1 MSSLPPPIAIAP
13 PLHSVPSSLLGQ
25 RLLIYGD
32 PLHFRLRKSRPSSNP
47 VIFRSCFIS
56 RSRSLRCLC
65 SADPKGTGSRPDEIV
80 SGMVEKLLQR
90 EENKALLDGLEKAS
104 ARVDRAREALADI
117 ERQEVEALRAKEYVR
132 QLRSREAEI
141 AESQRELLEARG
153 KVEEA
158 QRSLSANLDEN
169 DNIYGPSEVIDKDRE
184 RLESAKAALISAVTG
199 TLASI
204 PISLYQATSYP
215 ELITHLAVVSISCAL
230 FGVTFRYTVRGDL
243 DNFQLKTGACAAF
256 GVIKGL
262 SEVETVK
269 TFELDTQ
276 SLISFSIDGALH
288 VSENIFTFLAAAVA
302 LDFCFK
308 MAILKPFLLRK

>member
-1 MSSLPPPIAIAP
+1 MIQLINITLFLRYPQTGAARLRIIMSSLPPPIAIAP

-56 RSRSLRCLC
+56 CSRSLRCLC

-158 QRSLSANLDEN
+158 QRSLSANLNEN
-169 DNIYGPSEVIDKDRE
+169 DNIYGSSEDIDKDRE

-199 TLASI
+199 TLTSI

-256 GVIKGL
+256 GVIK
-262 SEVETVK
+262 VNM
-269 TFELDTQ
+269 Q
-276 SLISFSIDGALH
+276 
-288 VSENIFTFLAAAVA
+288 VSQ
-302 LDFCFK
+302 
-308 MAILKPFLLRK
+308 R